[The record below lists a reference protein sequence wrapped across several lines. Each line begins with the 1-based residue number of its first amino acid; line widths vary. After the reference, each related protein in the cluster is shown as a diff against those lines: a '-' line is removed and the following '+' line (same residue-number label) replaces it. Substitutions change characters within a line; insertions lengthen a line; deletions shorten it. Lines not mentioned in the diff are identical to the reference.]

1 MTTTVQPSY
10 LQITT
15 VLQGDQWVIT
25 AVVTDNSFLPPYIFA
40 YENTGTTT
48 LGNYTGIVNIDELNR
63 YQEWQ
68 GTAIPMFGNRF
79 VRSNQAKITIELAR
93 PDAQAEIQ
101 TVIAHLTKIAGQL
114 NVALQSAA
122 TSTQII
128 QV

>member
-1 MTTTVQPSY
+1 MTTTVEPSY
-10 LQITT
+10 LQVTT
-15 VLQGDQWVIT
+15 VLQGEQWVIT
-25 AVVTDNSFLPPYIFA
+25 ATVTENSFLPPFIFA

-48 LGNYTGIVNIDELNR
+48 LGSYVGIVNIEELNR

-68 GTAIPMFGNRF
+68 GAAIPMFGNRF
-79 VRSNQAKITIELAR
+79 VRSNQAKITIDFAR
-93 PDAQAEIQ
+93 PDAQTQIQ

-122 TSTQII
+122 SSTQII